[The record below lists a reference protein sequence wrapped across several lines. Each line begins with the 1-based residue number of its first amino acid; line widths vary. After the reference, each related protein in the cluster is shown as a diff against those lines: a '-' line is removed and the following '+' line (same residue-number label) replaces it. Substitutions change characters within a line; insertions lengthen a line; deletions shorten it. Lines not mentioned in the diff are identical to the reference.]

1 MKVIWAPWRMKYIL
15 SEKSEECLFCEKANQ
30 KKDKENYILLR
41 GKRAFIILNTFPYNN
56 GHLMVVPYRHLA
68 NLEELSQQE
77 LSELTSLVMKGV
89 TSLKE
94 ALNPDGFNI
103 GLNLGEAAGAGIKDH
118 LHVHIVPRWSED
130 NNFMP
135 VVANTKVIMESLDD
149 TYKKLSKAME

>member
-1 MKVIWAPWRMKYIL
+1 MKYIL
-15 SEKSEECLFCEKANQ
+15 SEKSEECPFCEKANQ

-41 GKRAFIILNTFPYNN
+41 GKRTFTILNTFPYNN

-68 NLEELSQQE
+68 NLEELNQQE

-94 ALNPDGFNI
+94 AFNPDGFNI

-118 LHVHIVPRWSED
+118 LHIHIVPRWSGD

-135 VVANTKVIMESLDD
+135 VVADTKVIMESLDD
-149 TYKKLSKAME
+149 TYKKLSKTME

>member
-1 MKVIWAPWRMKYIL
+1 MKYIL
-15 SEKSEECLFCEKANQ
+15 SEKSEECPFCEKANQ

-41 GKRAFIILNTFPYNN
+41 GKRTFIILNTFPYNN

-68 NLEELSQQE
+68 NLEELNQQE

-94 ALNPDGFNI
+94 AFNPDGFNI

-118 LHVHIVPRWSED
+118 LHIHIVPRWSGD

-135 VVANTKVIMESLDD
+135 VVADTKVIMESLDD
-149 TYKKLSKAME
+149 TYKKLSKTME

>member
-15 SEKSEECLFCEKANQ
+15 SEKSEECPFCEKANQ

-41 GKRAFIILNTFPYNN
+41 GKRTFIILNTFPYNN

-68 NLEELSQQE
+68 NLEELNQQE

-94 ALNPDGFNI
+94 AFNPDGFNI

-118 LHVHIVPRWSED
+118 LHIHIVPRWSGD

-135 VVANTKVIMESLDD
+135 VVADTKVIMESLDD
-149 TYKKLSKAME
+149 TYKKLSKTME

>member
-15 SEKSEECLFCEKANQ
+15 SEKSETCLFCEKAGQ

-41 GKRAFIILNTFPYNN
+41 GKEAFIILNTFPYNN
-56 GHLMVVPYRHLA
+56 GHLMVVPHRHLA
-68 NLEELSQQE
+68 ELEELSQEE

-89 TSLKE
+89 AGLKQ

-103 GLNLGEAAGAGIKDH
+103 GLNLGKAAGAGIEGH
-118 LHVHIVPRWSED
+118 LHVHIVPRWSGD

-135 VVANTKVIMESLDD
+135 VVADTKVIMESLQD
-149 TYKKLSKAME
+149 TYRKLLKVMK